1 MGPVKK
7 LSAQV
12 QMYVVIALVAVATLA
27 AVFFGILP
35 VFREAADVEKE
46 LASEQT
52 KLDET
57 KAVVKRRQSAKEN
70 SAANEV
76 ELMRIANR
84 IPDSPQL
91 PGLIIELQDMANA
104 ADVELFELTVGEE
117 LTQEPLADGTV
128 PPFNTLQITVSYVG
142 TKWADVIAFN
152 RLLAEL
158 DRGVR
163 VVTTSYTYVPPDE
176 EHDEKRIDGVALIEV
191 YMMGAADVGGSTP
204 SAEAVTPPAGQ

>member
-1 MGPVKK
+1 MKK

-12 QMYVVIALVAVATLA
+12 QMYIVIALVAVATLA
-27 AVFFGILP
+27 AVFFGIMP
-35 VFREAADVEKE
+35 IFREASAVEKE
-46 LASEQT
+46 LASEQA
-52 KLDET
+52 KLEET

-104 ADVELFELTVGEE
+104 ADVELFELTVAEE
-117 LTQEPLADGTV
+117 ITQEALEDGTV
-128 PPFNTLQITVSYVG
+128 PPYSTLQVTVSYVG
-142 TKWADVIAFN
+142 TKWTDVIAFN

-163 VVTTSYTYVPPDE
+163 VLTTNYTYVAPDA

-191 YMMGAADVGGSTP
+191 YMMDAADLGAPTP
-204 SAEAVTPPAGQ
+204 AASAATPPAGQ